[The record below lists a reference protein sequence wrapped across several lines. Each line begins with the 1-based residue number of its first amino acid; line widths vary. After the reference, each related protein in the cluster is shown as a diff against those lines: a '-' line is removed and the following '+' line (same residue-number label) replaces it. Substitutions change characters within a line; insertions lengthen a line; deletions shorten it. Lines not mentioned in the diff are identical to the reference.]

1 MARSDWFR
9 GLATKIGI
17 FVAFIIAAVAI
28 GWGWNY
34 GLRHERIY
42 EQEARQGYSDQS
54 ENGCYQIAQPQMQ
67 GASVDQANRKPCTPS
82 EEAKLDNDSRRNYA
96 DLVAQ
101 RSSALWA
108 KIMGIAALI
117 GMGLSLVGVALVWTT
132 FRETRKANEISR
144 ASQRPWL
151 DASIRLHGIS
161 KVAIGFALR
170 VEVIIENVG
179 STPANHVRCAVDGFF
194 LDDVIGNTPFKFGGS
209 RKDTSRAIKEAAARV
224 NASNDL
230 LERDGLTIFP
240 NASES
245 LYSEE
250 VISVTSRMDEIKD
263 VAWLVVGLR
272 YFLGHKEAST
282 VRVFLVKS
290 FGLPNE
296 TGLDAIGEYGY
307 DHTETNAMIK
317 VWERG
322 GYAD

>member
-82 EEAKLDNDSRRNYA
+82 EEAKQDNDSRRNYA

-132 FRETRKANEISR
+132 FRETRKANEIASDTTEAENR
-144 ASQRPWL
+144 AWL
-151 DASIRLHGIS
+151 KVSVNLSPLHIYPDAIQMQNIP
-161 KVAIGFALR
+161 IT
-170 VEVIIENVG
+170 IENVG
-179 STPANHVRCAVDGFF
+179 YSVARQIVCWASFHVQRSGFMTIGT
-194 LDDVIGNTPFKFGGS
+194 LDDIPDPQFIKSDRLLNLWHGQKETVLRFGHGLGPNLHKLPS
-209 RKDTSRAIKEAAARV
+209 DTFEVFMRIVVEYQ
-224 NASNDL
+224 
-230 LERDGLTIFP
+230 TIFSP
-240 NASES
+240 NK
-245 LYSEE
+245 
-250 VISVTSRMDEIKD
+250 TRM
-263 VAWLVVGLR
+263 
-272 YFLGHKEAST
+272 
-282 VRVFLVKS
+282 
-290 FGLPNE
+290 
-296 TGLDAIGEYGY
+296 
-307 DHTETNAMIK
+307 TELIIRLIDT
-317 VWERG
+317 RG
-322 GYAD
+322 GPFSTAHIPNNSVMVYQVKENDNGSGGGRIT